1 MYRSKHSPPKN
12 IRERIDYDTQWVY
25 SFFALGIRSHMGITG
40 VDSMYLGS
48 SELQR
53 PADTL
58 NVHISN
64 DKGRIGYLRNLDG
77 VE

>member
-1 MYRSKHSPPKN
+1 
-12 IRERIDYDTQWVY
+12 
-25 SFFALGIRSHMGITG
+25 MGITG

-77 VE
+77 VERGCGA